1 MGENMEKVVKQNGT
15 QVQHQIDN
23 MNQKLDLILEELEIQ
38 RQKRQALED
47 LLTDLNFIGNDL
59 FKATVDE
66 LDHAGVEVDTEQLKN
81 LFFRL
86 LRNADTL
93 NEMLQ
98 AAESL
103 MDLANDAGPILRQIG
118 LDGIKK
124 MHDLEQKGYFEFFQA
139 MAKIAD
145 NIVTHF
151 TAEDVKLLADNIV
164 TILETVK
171 NMTQPEMLLA
181 MNNAVSVY
189 QKMNV
194 DQVEEYSMWKAFK
207 ELRSPEMRR
216 GIGFIMTFLKN
227 ISENNMDLNKSS
239 K

>member
-1 MGENMEKVVKQNGT
+1 MEKVVKQNGT
-15 QVQHQIDN
+15 QVQHQIDS

-86 LRNADTL
+86 LRNAGTL
-93 NEMLQ
+93 NDMLQ
-98 AAESL
+98 AAESM
-103 MDLANDAGPILRQIG
+103 MDLANDIGPILRQMG

-124 MHDLEQKGYFEFFQA
+124 MYDLEQKGYFEFFQA
-139 MAKIAD
+139 MIKIAD

-171 NMTQPEMLLA
+171 NMTQPEMLQA

-189 QKMNV
+189 QKMDV

-207 ELRSPEMRR
+207 ELRSPEMKR

-227 ISENNMDLNKSS
+227 ISEDKVNLNKSS
-239 K
+239 

>member
-1 MGENMEKVVKQNGT
+1 MEDIVKQNGT
-15 QVQHQIDN
+15 QIQHQIDR
-23 MNQKLDLILEELEIQ
+23 MNQKLDLVLEELEVQ

-86 LRNADTL
+86 LRNAGTL
-93 NEMLQ
+93 NDMLQ
-98 AAESL
+98 AAESM
-103 MDLANDAGPILRQIG
+103 MDLANDAGPVLRQMG

-139 MAKIAD
+139 LAKIVD

-171 NMTQPEMLLA
+171 NMTQPEMLQAL
-181 MNNAVSVY
+181 NNAVNVY
-189 QKMNV
+189 KKLDV
-194 DQVEEYSMWKAFK
+194 DQIEEYSMWKAFK
-207 ELRSPEMRR
+207 ELRSPEMKR

-227 ISENNMDLNKSS
+227 VSEDNVNSFKQVDKQ
-239 K
+239 